1 MSQILR
7 DDKLELR
14 PTSGSEQFIGFAV
27 FFDDERVGTI
37 VLVPTPGKQSKHEG
51 SVRWNLPEGPG
62 QALAAKILTMAIDY
76 AFAELA
82 WTRIETR
89 IEEGNDADWRAASL
103 SGMRKE
109 GILRQREP
117 KPTQMLLARVSSDPP
132 VLSKQGFVAILNA
145 GLPRK
150 RVIAQ
155 GLLRNERGEY
165 LLCELTYKNEWDLP
179 GGVIENGEAPGVGL
193 TRELEEEL
201 GVTLPAGQ
209 LVTMNWLPAWR
220 AWDDACLF
228 VFDLG
233 VVQGAA
239 VESMVLQASEI
250 AAVHWCDL
258 ARARLHA
265 TGATIELLEALEAG
279 PLPSYREAPVQP
291 E

>member
-27 FFDDERVGTI
+27 FFDAERVGTI
-37 VLVPTPGKQSKHEG
+37 VLVPAPGKHGKHEG
-51 SVRWNLPEGPG
+51 SVRWNLSEGPG

-76 AFAELA
+76 AFAELN

-109 GILRQREP
+109 GVLRQPEP
-117 KPTQMLLARVSSDPP
+117 KPTQMLLARVSTDPP

-155 GLLRNERGEY
+155 GLLRNELGEY

-201 GVTLPAGQ
+201 GVTLPAGE

-228 VFDLG
+228 VFELG
-233 VVQGAA
+233 TVHNGL
-239 VESMVLQASEI
+239 VESMRLQESEI

-279 PLPSYREAPVQP
+279 PLPPYREAPVQP